1 MMTIKAN
8 KENILGYLQTFKN
21 NYALTQA
28 GILLL
33 AAEDAPEKFE
43 KYFAYISHNPESK
56 SFEYIRYVFKDYELL
71 KHSTNELRKS
81 VLRNC
86 LKETFEM
93 LKVELATSEE
103 KQLLL
108 KAPWYKF
115 LRMVRN
121 SLSHDLKFHF
131 RDYDKKKL
139 PVSWLD
145 LTITIEMENEI
156 LPMADFLTRSKVLQL
171 LDEIYVYMKENLR

>member
-1 MMTIKAN
+1 MPSTLT
-8 KENILGYLQTFKN
+8 KERVLGFLQTIKN

-43 KYFAYISHNPESK
+43 EYYSHISDNPEAQ
-56 SFEYIRYVFKDYELL
+56 FEYIKYVFNDYELQ

-86 LKETFEM
+86 LKETCEM
-93 LKVELATSEE
+93 LKAEITNEKE
-103 KQLLL
+103 KQILFR
-108 KAPWYKF
+108 ASWYRF

-121 SLSHDLKFHF
+121 SLSHDFRFKFKD
-131 RDYDKKKL
+131 RDKKML
-139 PVSWLD
+139 PVSWSG
-145 LTITIEMENEI
+145 LTITLEMEGEI
-156 LPMADFLTRSKVLQL
+156 LPMAGFLTMAKVQELFG
-171 LDEIYVYMKENLR
+171 EITEYIEENFR

>member
-1 MMTIKAN
+1 MPPTTV
-8 KENILGYLQTFKN
+8 KEQVLGYLRTIKN

-43 KYFAYISHNPESK
+43 EYYAHISNHPEAQG
-56 SFEYIRYVFKDYELL
+56 FEYIRYVFKDYELL

-93 LKVELATSEE
+93 LKVVLASDEE
-103 KQLLL
+103 KKILR
-108 KAPWYKF
+108 KAPWYRF

-121 SLSHDLKFHF
+121 SLSHDFKFRF
-131 RDYDKKKL
+131 RDSDKKKL
-139 PVSWLD
+139 PVSWSN
-145 LTITIEMENEI
+145 LTITVEMENEF
-156 LPMADFLTRSKVLQL
+156 LPMADFLTKAKVQML
-171 LDEIYVYMKENLR
+171 LDEVSEYIKENIK

>member
-1 MMTIKAN
+1 MQPSTN
-8 KENILGYLQTFKN
+8 KEKVIGYLQTIKN

-33 AAEDAPEKFE
+33 TAPDAPQKFE
-43 KYFAYISHNPESK
+43 EYYSHISDEPEAQFGYIK
-56 SFEYIRYVFKDYELL
+56 YVFEDYDLL

-93 LKVELATSEE
+93 LKAELQTKEE
-103 KQLLL
+103 NEVLLR
-108 KAPWYKF
+108 APWYRF

-121 SLSHDLKFHF
+121 SISHDFRFRF
-131 RDYDKKKL
+131 RDYDKPKL
-139 PVSWLD
+139 PVSWSD
-145 LTITIEMENEI
+145 LTITIEMENEF
-156 LPMADFLTRSKVLQL
+156 LPMAGFLTRAKVQQL
-171 LDEIYVYMKENLR
+171 LDEITKYIEENIR